1 MESRDLS
8 NFGKVGTVA
17 LYKGEIRIMQL
28 SVMGSVLCYSLLVG
42 AYTNT
47 LVTVVDV
54 AEIARF
60 WDRALS
66 SMAYISATGISAHSP
81 QKPSLHSTS
90 PHCALS

>member
-1 MESRDLS
+1 M
-8 NFGKVGTVA
+8 A
-17 LYKGEIRIMQL
+17 LYKGEIHIVQL

-42 AYTNT
+42 AYTKIY
-47 LVTVVDV
+47 VTVVDV

-60 WDRALS
+60 WGRALS
-66 SMAYISATGISAHSP
+66 SMAYISAMGISAHSP